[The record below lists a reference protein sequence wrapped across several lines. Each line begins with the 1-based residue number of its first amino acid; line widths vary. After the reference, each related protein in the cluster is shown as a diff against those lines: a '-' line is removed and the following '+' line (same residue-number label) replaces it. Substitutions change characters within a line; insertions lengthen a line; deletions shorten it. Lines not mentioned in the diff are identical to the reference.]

1 MTRLTTVNQ
10 LVNNSGDDLDDVYAA
25 IAHSVRRQVL
35 DRLSEGAA
43 TVSELAEP
51 FPMSLVAVSKHIKVL
66 EAAGLVHRSIQG
78 REHSMSLSPAP
89 LRPAAAWI
97 DHYRS
102 LWEMRLDRLEA
113 RLRARNKP

>member
-1 MTRLTTVNQ
+1 MVNRS
-10 LVNNSGDDLDDVYAA
+10 VEELDDVYAA

-35 DRLSEGAA
+35 DRLSEGPA
-43 TVSELAEP
+43 TVSELAAP

-66 EAAGLVHRSIQG
+66 EAAGLVNRSIEG
-78 REHSMSLSPAP
+78 REHNMSLAPAP

-113 RLRARNKP
+113 RLQARTKHE